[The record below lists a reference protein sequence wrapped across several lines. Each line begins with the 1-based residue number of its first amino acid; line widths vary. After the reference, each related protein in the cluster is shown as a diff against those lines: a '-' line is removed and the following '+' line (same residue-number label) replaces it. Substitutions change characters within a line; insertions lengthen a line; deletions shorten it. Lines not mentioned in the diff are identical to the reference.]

1 MPEDKVVRFP
11 GASAA
16 TTISDALEP
25 HRQPNLFGHTDENR
39 GKIVFLDI
47 RWLAEEMLLTLLTR
61 NAVTALVDLRPRP
74 VFDRPRFRHRD
85 VVHYLHER
93 NVLYLEYAMLAR
105 GVRDSASQFRHKPEG
120 AEEKISALL
129 GRGLTVCVYD
139 EASKTA
145 GWLEE
150 IRYVLRHAPDYL
162 AEMHPRALIGAPDW
176 SPGTTRHT

>member
-1 MPEDKVVRFP
+1 MPEDKVLRFP
-11 GASAA
+11 GVFAP
-16 TTISDALEP
+16 TIISDTLEP
-25 HRQPNLFGHTDENR
+25 HQQPNLFGHAGENR

-47 RWLAEEMLLTLLTR
+47 CWLAEETLLTLLTR
-61 NAVTALVDLRPRP
+61 NAVTALIDLRPRP
-74 VFDRPRFRHRD
+74 VFDRPRFRHKN

-105 GVRDSASQFRHKPEG
+105 GVRDPASHIRYKSQG
-120 AEEKISALL
+120 AEQKIGALL

-139 EASKTA
+139 EASKTV

-150 IRYVLRHAPDYL
+150 IRHVLRHAPDYL

-176 SPGTTRHT
+176 SPGTTRHA